1 MTGRV
6 QSATCTEADGT
17 KMMIHMLHRYAYAPE
32 GSEVEISI
40 GDIFGGPDSLGD
52 VAVILTIT
60 GVRAIFPIAH
70 AVSFLHELQS
80 HAAQYREREGW
91 SPPPIEHMV
100 KFAGQILGA
109 VEEYHAG
116 AAARRARAH

>member
-6 QSATCTEADGT
+6 QAVTCAEEDGI
-17 KMMIHMLHRYAYAPE
+17 KLMIHMLHRYAFAPD
-32 GSEVEISI
+32 GTDVEINI
-40 GDIFGGPDSLGD
+40 GDIFGGPEGLGH
-52 VAVILTIT
+52 VAVILTI
-60 GVRAIFPIAH
+60 GGMRAIFPIAD
-70 AVSFLHELQS
+70 AVSFLRELQS

-100 KFAGQILGA
+100 ELAGQILSA

-116 AAARRARAH
+116 AAERRARAH